1 MNKLIAFILAVF
13 GFLQVQ
19 SKEIPNQFNPPR
31 LLNDYAHVIGEG
43 DAVQIENKLKAY
55 FDSTSTQIAV
65 VIENSLEGDDLFDY
79 SQRLAQTWGI
89 GEKGRN
95 NGILIYLAVD
105 DRKVR
110 IHAGY
115 GMEATI
121 TDALSKRI
129 INQIFKPYFKASQ
142 YAEGIDAGTTA
153 IMQAASGEFVNDLE
167 GATGKGLSIF
177 QLFLIFGVI
186 FIFFVLSNKGG
197 GGNGRFRRSYT
208 PPFYGSFGSGGFGGG
223 SDSGF
228 GGFGGG
234 SFGGGG
240 ASGSW

>member
-1 MNKLIAFILAVF
+1 MNKLIAFIIGVF
-13 GFLQVQ
+13 GFLQIQ
-19 SKEIPNQFNPPR
+19 AKEIPNQFNPPR
-31 LLNDYAHVIGEG
+31 LLNDYAHVIGEE
-43 DAVQIENKLKAY
+43 DAAQIENKLKAY
-55 FDSTSTQIAV
+55 YDSTSTQIAV
-65 VIENSLEGDDLFDY
+65 VIENSLDGDDLFDY
-79 SQRLAQTWGI
+79 SQRLAQSWGI
-89 GEKGRN
+89 GEKGKN

-121 TDALSKRI
+121 TDALSKHI
-129 INQIFKPYFKASQ
+129 IDDYIRPKFRDQK
-142 YAEGIDAGTTA
+142 YAEGIDDGINK

-167 GATGKGLSIF
+167 GQTGKGLSIF
-177 QLFLIFGVI
+177 QLFLIFGII

-223 SDSGF
+223 
-228 GGFGGG
+228 
-234 SFGGGG
+234 G